1 MDEYYIIQKPFV
13 NTVFLE
19 INQGLS
25 LTNQSIRRANN
36 EKTHFK
42 NSTKHHKKNN
52 VSMRRQHRIKQ
63 PGFDVQ
69 RFGHK

>member
-1 MDEYYIIQKPFV
+1 MNEYYIIQKPFV

-36 EKTHFK
+36 EKTHFE